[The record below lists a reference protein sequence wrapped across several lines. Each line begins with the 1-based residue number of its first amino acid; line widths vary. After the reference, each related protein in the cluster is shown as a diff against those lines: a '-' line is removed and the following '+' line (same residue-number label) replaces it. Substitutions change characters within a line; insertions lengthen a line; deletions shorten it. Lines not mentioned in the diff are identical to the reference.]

1 MGRTREDSFV
11 VILLCFVK
19 FSMEEFEYE
28 MVEEKK
34 LGKKKKRNVKIK
46 TNKRFMRS
54 KILGDT
60 GTENLSK
67 HEER

>member
-1 MGRTREDSFV
+1 MGRTREDSSV

-19 FSMEEFEYE
+19 FSMEEFEYV
-28 MVEEKK
+28 MAEEKK
-34 LGKKKKRNVKIK
+34 LGKKKRNVKIK

-67 HEER
+67 HGQR